1 MEEGLKWR
9 KDNNEGKMKSPY
21 VSGSHTDGNECKI
34 WSTEYG
40 MKDVR
45 KGKKEGGRGDESRE
59 EETDSEYKL
68 G

>member
-1 MEEGLKWR
+1 M
-9 KDNNEGKMKSPY
+9 
-21 VSGSHTDGNECKI
+21 SGSHTDGNECRI

-68 G
+68 E

>member
-1 MEEGLKWR
+1 M
-9 KDNNEGKMKSPY
+9 
-21 VSGSHTDGNECKI
+21 SGSHTDGNECRM

-59 EETDSEYKL
+59 EETDSEYKFGSRYL
-68 G
+68 RSDNDARRN